1 MANQNL
7 KISIGAIDNT
17 RRAFASVSRGL
28 NAIRKSLFNFKTG
41 IAAAL
46 GAGGLGL
53 LVKNS
58 LDGIDKISKL
68 SRTLG
73 ISVEDLRKLELAAN
87 LSGVELNTLA
97 RGVRTLNKGMV
108 DFAREGTGEAVDAF
122 ETLGI
127 TADDINA
134 VMGDQFKVLELVAKR
149 LDEVE
154 NSAVRSSVAQELFGG
169 RASELLLVL
178 EDGGKELAK
187 ISKEAKTFGL
197 ILSTQA
203 AQGVEEANDSV
214 TRLFSVF
221 KGLTDTI
228 TAALAPAITHL
239 ANLVQGKLINAMGGG
254 ENAVSNFGKRIAG
267 SIIDAVEQS
276 VQAFVV
282 FINETGK
289 MIDGI
294 REKIHQFQRFL
305 GSDVTPE
312 QYAERVD
319 KIQAAFEGLKPE
331 KGSQERVR
339 AFAEVREMLDDLFSG
354 AVLTGDEIRALN
366 GRIQDMASENTRLSP
381 LLLGVTVQL
390 KDLAN
395 KSDNLGESFKP
406 LFSEISVGT
415 EVFDELRAAMNQAP
429 SVIEETGNQ
438 AKRATPK
445 VLGLVDAAAQASL
458 QMKEMQRS
466 VFGATVPFHI
476 LMDNIDQTNSFF
488 VAANDNVK
496 VTTQSIAALAAEF
509 EKIDAPMQEARESLE
524 KVGMTMDEVKMR
536 GIDRLEDALVGLVT
550 GTKSASQAF
559 KDMARSILADL
570 ARIMIQQQI
579 TLPLAQSMG
588 FKVAGAEAMGG
599 GVTSGRPYLVGE
611 RGPELF
617 VPGRTGSIV
626 PNHKLGGASGGVTV
640 NQTINL
646 STGVSDTVRAEVLNM
661 LPQIQNATTAA
672 VLDTRRRGGGFATAF
687 GG

>member
-1 MANQNL
+1 MAVTPI
-7 KISIGAIDNT
+7 KIPITAVDRT
-17 RRAFASVSRGL
+17 KKAFASVSRGL

-108 DFAREGTGEAVDAF
+108 DFAREGTGEAADAF

-134 VMGDQFKVLELVAKR
+134 VMGDQFKVLQLVAKR
-149 LDEVE
+149 LDQVE
-154 NSAVRSSVAQELFGG
+154 NSAIKSSVAQELFGG
-169 RASELLLVL
+169 RASELMLVL
-178 EDGGKELAK
+178 ENGGKELAK

-239 ANLVQGKLINAMGGG
+239 ANLVQGKLIDAMGGG
-254 ENAVSNFGKRIAG
+254 ENAVSNFGRRIAV

-276 VQAFVV
+276 VQAFVL

-289 MIDGI
+289 LLDGV
-294 REKIHQFQRFL
+294 REKIHNFQRFL
-305 GSDVTPE
+305 NSETSPE
-312 QYAERVD
+312 EYAERVA
-319 KIQAAFEGLKPE
+319 KIQKVFEELNPE
-331 KGSQERVR
+331 EGSERR
-339 AFAEVREMLDDLFSG
+339 IKAFAELREILDDLFNG
-354 AVLTGDEIRALN
+354 AILTGDEIRSMR
-366 GRIQDMASENTRLSP
+366 GRII
-381 LLLGVTVQL
+381 
-390 KDLAN
+390 DLAGEERSLF
-395 KSDNLGESFKP
+395 KFLVGASGHLRVLADESDDLGESFKP
-406 LFSEISVGT
+406 LFGQIKIGS
-415 EVFDELRAAMNQAP
+415 EVFDGLRA
-429 SVIEETGNQ
+429 SVGKTSPVVKEVAEEV
-438 AKRATPK
+438 AKTTPK
-445 VLGLVDAAAQASL
+445 VLGLVEAAAQASL
-458 QMKEMQRS
+458 KMKEMQRS

-476 LMDNIDQTNSFF
+476 LQDNIDQTNSFF

-509 EKIDAPMQEARESLE
+509 EQIDAPMVEARKSLE

-536 GIDRLEDALVGLVT
+536 GIDRLEDSLVSLVT
-550 GTKSASQAF
+550 GTKSASAAF

-579 TLPLAQSMG
+579 TLPIAQAMG
-588 FKVAGAEAMGG
+588 FSVGARAMGG
-599 GVTSGRPYLVGE
+599 PVTAGRPYVVGE
-611 RGPELF
+611 SGPELF
-617 VPGRTGSIV
+617 VPNRNGGIV
-626 PNHKLGGASGGVTV
+626 PNNQMGGGGGVTV

-646 STGVSDTVRAEVLNM
+646 STGVSQTVRAEVLNM

-672 VLDTRRRGGGFATAF
+672 VLDARRRGGGFATAF

>member
-661 LPQIQNATTAA
+661 LPQIQMQ
-672 VLDTRRRGGGFATAF
+672 RRRRY
-687 GG
+687 

>member
-108 DFAREGTGEAVDAF
+108 DFAREGTGEAADAF

-178 EDGGKELAK
+178 ENGGKELAK

-312 QYAERVD
+312 EYAERVG
-319 KIQAAFEGLKPE
+319 KIKSALEGFAQATAKSAKF
-331 KGSQERVR
+331 KGFFDSVR
-339 AFAEVREMLDDLFSG
+339 DELDDLTSG
-354 AVLTGDEIRALN
+354 AVLSAAEINVLRVNISRL
-366 GRIQDMASENTRLSP
+366 ASEFNVPSALIAGINTQ
-381 LLLGVTVQL
+381 LG
-390 KDLAN
+390 DLAN

-406 LFSEISVGT
+406 LFSEISIGT

-429 SVIEETGNQ
+429 PVIEETGNQ

-445 VLGLVDAAAQASL
+445 VLGLVEAAAQASL

-466 VFGATVPFHI
+466 VFGATVPFHV
-476 LMDNIDQTNSFF
+476 LQDNIDQTDSFF
-488 VAANDNVK
+488 VAANDNIK
-496 VTTQSIAALAAEF
+496 ATTRSIADLAAEF

-579 TLPLAQSMG
+579 TLPLAQAMG
-588 FKVAGAEAMGG
+588 FNVAGARAMGG
-599 GVTSGRPYLVGE
+599 PVTAGRPYLVGE
-611 RGPELF
+611 KGPEIV
-617 VPGRTGSIV
+617 VPGRNSAVV
-626 PNHKLGGASGGVTV
+626 PNNQMGGGGVTV